1 MTNNNGILIG
11 VVGFMGSG
19 KDTVADMLI
28 ERGFIK
34 DSFARTLK
42 DAASALF
49 GWDRDMLNGTTN
61 ESRKWREQPD
71 PYWAKETEN
80 PNFTPRLA
88 LQLLGT
94 EAIRET
100 FAQDFW
106 VSTVVKRWL
115 DAGQPNTVITDCRFP
130 NEINAIRKHGGQVIH
145 VHRGD
150 YPDWYPLLTR
160 INKKQHNDVDLV
172 KFQTMLLNKELPH
185 SSEYAWIGHD
195 YDVILDNNGTL
206 DQLNQAVNSIKI

>member
-61 ESRKWREQPD
+61 ESRKGREQPD
-71 PYWAKETEN
+71 PYWA
-80 PNFTPRLA
+80 
-88 LQLLGT
+88 
-94 EAIRET
+94 
-100 FAQDFW
+100 
-106 VSTVVKRWL
+106 
-115 DAGQPNTVITDCRFP
+115 
-130 NEINAIRKHGGQVIH
+130 
-145 VHRGD
+145 
-150 YPDWYPLLTR
+150 
-160 INKKQHNDVDLV
+160 
-172 KFQTMLLNKELPH
+172 
-185 SSEYAWIGHD
+185 
-195 YDVILDNNGTL
+195 
-206 DQLNQAVNSIKI
+206 

>member
-1 MTNNNGILIG
+1 MSDKNGILIG

-28 ERGFIK
+28 DRGFIK

-49 GWDRDMLNGTTN
+49 GWDRDLLDGTSR
-61 ESRKWREQPD
+61 ESREWREIPD
-71 PYWAKETEN
+71 IYWAKETGN
-80 PNFTPRLA
+80 PQFTPRLA

-106 VSTVVKRWL
+106 VSTVVKRWIEN
-115 DAGQPNTVITDCRFP
+115 GKQNTIITDCRFP
-130 NEINAIRKHGGQVIH
+130 NEINAIKKNGGMVIH
-145 VHRGD
+145 VHRGE
-150 YPDWYPLLTR
+150 YPDWYPVVSR
-160 INKKQHNDVDLV
+160 INRKTHNEMDSI
-172 KFQTMLLNKELPH
+172 KFQNLMLNKELPH
-185 SSEYAWIGHD
+185 ISEYAWAGQD
-195 YDVILDNNGTL
+195 FDLTVDNNGTL
-206 DQLNQAVNSIKI
+206 DDLRETINSIKI